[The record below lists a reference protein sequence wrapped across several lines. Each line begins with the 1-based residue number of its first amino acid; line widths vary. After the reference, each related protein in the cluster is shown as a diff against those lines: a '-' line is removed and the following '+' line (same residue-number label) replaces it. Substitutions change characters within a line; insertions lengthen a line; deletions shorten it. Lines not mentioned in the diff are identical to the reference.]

1 LSHKIAVV
9 GGGSTVFS
17 PQLIRLLVA
26 SSPLQGS
33 TIVLMDIDAQ
43 RVELM
48 RAVAQLAVA
57 QAGADLTFEST
68 TDRGEALVGADFV
81 IVVAPVGGYTM
92 RELDLE
98 IPARYG
104 IFTMGGETV
113 GPAAMMRAF
122 RHIPVLVDI
131 CHELEELSPDA
142 WLFSYTNP
150 TAPVL
155 MAMERESS
163 VKKACLCTCSAVAR
177 DPHYLAH
184 KIGVAPGDLAMP
196 PLVGGLNHCAA
207 FLKLHLKDGR
217 DAFPIALQHLDH
229 PLEREMLERYD
240 ILPYCTGHW
249 VEFFTRYMRLAEPY
263 EGHVQGLKMMHG
275 HSVRNMGDDRERAQV
290 WEEDVQRLLAGAAGG
305 DGEQDVQRALAG
317 SEKQAELLKK
327 VLVFGEGVEVVD
339 VIEALVE
346 NRNEIHAVIVPNHGA
361 IPNLPFDVGVEIS
374 AVVGGNGIHPIHVG
388 PLPEPVAAVLRRHV
402 DYYKLI
408 VEAGLSGDR
417 KLALDALLL
426 DPVTSAVLTLPET
439 GRLLDEMM
447 EAEAAFLPQFA

>member
-48 RAVAQLAVA
+48 RAVAQRSVA
-57 QAGADLTFEST
+57 QVGADLLFEST
-68 TDRGEALVGADFV
+68 TDRREALAGADFV

-98 IPARYG
+98 IPAQYG

-155 MAMERESS
+155 MAMERESPI
-163 VKKACLCTCSAVAR
+163 KKACLCTCSAVAR

-217 DAFPIALQHLDH
+217 DVLPIALQNLDH
-229 PLEREMLERYD
+229 PLEREMLERYNV
-240 ILPYCTGHW
+240 LPYCTGHW
-249 VEFFTRYMRLAEPY
+249 VEFFTRYSRLAEPY
-263 EGHVQGLKMMHG
+263 EGRLQGLRMMHG
-275 HSVRNMGDDRERAQV
+275 HSVRDMSDDRERARV
-290 WEEDVQRLLAGAAGG
+290 WEQDVQRLLAGG
-305 DGEQDVQRALAG
+305 DQERDARRVLEG
-317 SEKQAELLKK
+317 SDRQAELLEK
-327 VLVFGEGVEVVD
+327 VLVFGEGVEVVG

-346 NRNEIHAVIVPNHGA
+346 NRNEIHAVIVPNHEA
-361 IPNLPFDVGVEIS
+361 IPNLPCDVGVEIS

-388 PLPEPVAAVLRRHV
+388 PLPEPVAAVLRQHV
-402 DYYKLI
+402 DYYELI
-408 VEAGLSGDR
+408 VQAGLTGNR

-426 DPVTSAVLTLPET
+426 DPLTSATLTLPET
-439 GRLLDEMM
+439 ERLLDEMM